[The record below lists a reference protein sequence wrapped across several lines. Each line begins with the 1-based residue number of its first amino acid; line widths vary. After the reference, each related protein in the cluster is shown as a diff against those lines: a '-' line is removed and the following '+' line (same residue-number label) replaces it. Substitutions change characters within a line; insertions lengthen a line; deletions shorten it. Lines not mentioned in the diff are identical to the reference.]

1 LPRRPRAPF
10 VALTALLARRFPD
23 LDDPRAAVTDGRVV
37 VDGRVLAN
45 PAASVRSDA
54 AVRVRPPPR
63 LRGTAKLAAALD
75 AFGIGAAGAV
85 AVDVGA
91 AAGGFTAALLERG
104 ATRVY
109 AVDVG
114 HDQLRDRLRSDPRVV
129 ALERTNVADLD
140 DGLVPEP
147 VDLVTM
153 DLSYLSVAAAV
164 RSLDR
169 LYCPRGAALV
179 ALVKPTFE
187 LRAAALVTQPAEVRT
202 AVRRATE
209 AIAAAG
215 WRPAACTLPATTG
228 AGGAVEAF
236 VLAHR

>member
-75 AFGIGAAGAV
+75 AFGIGAAGA
-85 AVDVGA
+85 A

-114 HDQLRDRLRSDPRVV
+114 HDQLRGRLRSDPRVV

-140 DGLVPEP
+140 DRLVPEP